1 MDVLAHFFK
10 SYRSL
15 CLAINVELN
24 GWEKNYIQG
33 YFFFQ
38 GPRNYP
44 TEDYIRGYKR
54 RRRSK
59 GFWVTYILHL
69 KKNSNSEAYF

>member
-33 YFFFQ
+33 YIFF
-38 GPRNYP
+38 RNQEIIQQRI
-44 TEDYIRGYKR
+44 TLEDIKEGE
-54 RRRSK
+54 
-59 GFWVTYILHL
+59 
-69 KKNSNSEAYF
+69 EAKDSG

>member
-1 MDVLAHFFK
+1 MDVFTHFFL
-10 SYRSL
+10 SYYLL

-33 YFFFQ
+33 YIFFQ

-54 RRRSK
+54 RRGK
-59 GFWVTYILHL
+59 GFWVTYILHFF
-69 KKNSNSEAYF
+69 KFKF

>member
-33 YFFFQ
+33 YFFF
-38 GPRNYP
+38 RNQEIIQQRI
-44 TEDYIRGYKR
+44 TLEDIKEGE
-54 RRRSK
+54 
-59 GFWVTYILHL
+59 
-69 KKNSNSEAYF
+69 EAKDSG